1 MKKKV
6 LALFLSAALCVT
18 VLPATGMAAEF
29 GSGDAEITE
38 NTADSQ
44 ELFSAEETTE
54 PVGDTEQPTEDS
66 EDISEEMVDNSSDAT
81 MEDVENAENSEDAF
95 GGAEEGVS
103 EEISSEDDPKV
114 LLTEL
119 IPEEAGDSMEE
130 ENAEAMSASA
140 PELTVTPTADP
151 ELTVTPTPVPKI
163 NVKWTGE
170 KWVSRSSVN
179 VTLKVDAN
187 GACYYKAVA
196 RKKDGTSV
204 VPKLDMGSSRVVV
217 TANRSFVIYLKNLDI
232 EKEFDL
238 YLKVLGTDGR
248 TSGLKKLRLNS
259 RGIRPAYNVT
269 STPEPTL
276 TSAPPDYG
284 VTPTPTYT
292 PSIPD
297 VRESVVRGLDSPLKF
312 TPNKYYNFT
321 VTGAGTTNTNLGPG
335 DVKWVPVYWSTSPN
349 PTDNR
354 KNTTWRIGSAKGI
367 NKAATY
373 NMYIFFQKYVYQK
386 SAWKK
391 TDEVQ
396 SAVYQFRS
404 AALTTV
410 KLTTPGLSGT
420 SNSPA
425 GIVFKWKRAAN
436 ASGYKIYRRTGNSSK
451 WVNIATVSGS
461 NTLVYTDGSVKAGTM
476 YTYTVRAYKGSAL
489 SAYNKNGSRIVRLT
503 APVQYKPSSK
513 ASGKLTVRWKKAA
526 GASGY
531 QIQYAAS
538 RSMRGSRT
546 VSASALTR
554 TLSGLKKGSTYY
566 VRIRAYKKVSGK
578 TYYGAWSSVKN
589 VKVRK

>member
-18 VLPATGMAAEF
+18 VFPATGVAAEF

-38 NTADSQ
+38 NAGDSQ

-54 PVGDTEQPTEDS
+54 PMGETEQPAEDS

-81 MEDVENAENSEDAF
+81 MEDVENEENAENSEDAF

-103 EEISSEDDPKV
+103 EEISSEDDPEV

-196 RKKDGTSV
+196 RKKDGTSD
-204 VPKLDMGSSRVVV
+204 VPRVDTGNSRVAV

-238 YLKVLGTDGR
+238 YLKVLSTDGR

-259 RGIRPAYNVT
+259 RGIRPAYDVT
-269 STPEPTL
+269 PTPEPTR

-292 PSIPD
+292 PSIPN
-297 VRESVVRGLDSPLKF
+297 VKESVVRGLDSPLKF

-321 VTGAGTTNTNLGPG
+321 VTGAGTTNSNPGSG

-354 KNTTWRIGSAKGI
+354 KNTTWRIGSDKGI

-425 GIVFKWKRAAN
+425 GIIFKWKKAAN
-436 ASGYKIYRRTGNSSK
+436 ASF
-451 WVNIATVSGS
+451 
-461 NTLVYTDGSVKAGTM
+461 
-476 YTYTVRAYKGSAL
+476 
-489 SAYNKNGSRIVRLT
+489 RL
-503 APVQYKPSSK
+503 
-513 ASGKLTVRWKKAA
+513 
-526 GASGY
+526 
-531 QIQYAAS
+531 
-538 RSMRGSRT
+538 
-546 VSASALTR
+546 
-554 TLSGLKKGSTYY
+554 
-566 VRIRAYKKVSGK
+566 
-578 TYYGAWSSVKN
+578 
-589 VKVRK
+589 

>member
-18 VLPATGMAAEF
+18 ELPATGMAAEF

-103 EEISSEDDPKV
+103 EEISSEDDPEV

-321 VTGAGTTNTNLGPG
+321 VTGAGTTNTNPGPG

-461 NTLVYTDGSVKAGTM
+461 NTLVYTDGSVKSGTM

-513 ASGKLTVRWKKAA
+513 ASGKLTVRWKKAV

-538 RSMRGSRT
+538 RSMRGART
-546 VSASALTR
+546 VSTSALTR

-589 VKVRK
+589 AKVRK

>member
-18 VLPATGMAAEF
+18 VFPATGVAAEF

-38 NTADSQ
+38 NAGDSQ

-54 PVGDTEQPTEDS
+54 PMGETEQPAEDS

-81 MEDVENAENSEDAF
+81 MEDVENAENAENSEDAF
-95 GGAEEGVS
+95 GGAEERVS
-103 EEISSEDDPKV
+103 EEISSEDDPEV

-196 RKKDGTSV
+196 RKKDGTSD
-204 VPKLDMGSSRVVV
+204 VPRVDTGNSRVAV
-217 TANRSFVIYLKNLDI
+217 TANRSFVIYLK
-232 EKEFDL
+232 
-238 YLKVLGTDGR
+238 VLGSDGR
-248 TSGLKKLRLNS
+248 TSNLKKLKLNY
-259 RGIRPAYNVT
+259 RGTRPKY
-269 STPEPTL
+269 
-276 TSAPPDYG
+276 D
-284 VTPTPTYT
+284 VTPTPAYT
-292 PSIPD
+292 PYIPD
-297 VRESVVRGLDSPLKF
+297 VKDSFVRGLDSPLKF

-321 VTGAGTTNTNLGPG
+321 VTGAGTTNLNPGPG

-386 SAWKK
+386 SEWKK

-425 GIVFKWKRAAN
+425 GIVFKWKKAAN

-461 NTLVYTDGSVKAGTM
+461 NTLVYTDGSVKSGTM

-589 VKVRK
+589 AKVRK